1 MLKQLKFPLI
11 YIVEFLLWLPLLAGF
26 AITTSFLAAKPIATL
41 DLQGKSLPA
50 SWEAAVLNHGRFLEG
65 YLISSHP
72 FTFSL
77 GLALLAASIAV
88 LYLVHKAQ
96 AFQRQSDGPAHST
109 AHT

>member
-65 YLISSHP
+65 
-72 FTFSL
+72 
-77 GLALLAASIAV
+77 
-88 LYLVHKAQ
+88 LYLRTRMSRA
-96 AFQRQSDGPAHST
+96 GT
-109 AHT
+109 AGAAWV